1 MPEARKPEARRARPC
16 SSRTSGAITYRS
28 RALWQASD
36 VNTTR
41 NLPALMATLR
51 QRIRGFVMRSVATP
65 ETRPGLVRLG
75 SDYGGWVVPLDL
87 LPPGAVCFTGGVGED
102 TTFDAA
108 LVDRGCVVHAFD
120 PTPRA
125 IRHVEGVRLGDRF
138 SFHPVGLWSEAT
150 QLRFFAPRDPTH
162 VSHSIVNLQE
172 TDEYFTAE
180 VTTIRLAMDRLGYQT
195 LDLLKLDI
203 EGAQFAVLAA
213 MRRDGVRPGVLC
225 VEFDQPAALW
235 EMVGEIRALRRYGY
249 DLVARDDWNF
259 TFITGDD

>member
-1 MPEARKPEARRARPC
+1 MRRAAAPV
-16 SSRTSGAITYRS
+16 GRS
-28 RALWQASD
+28 
-36 VNTTR
+36 
-41 NLPALMATLR
+41 
-51 QRIRGFVMRSVATP
+51 
-65 ETRPGLVRLG
+65 GLVRLG
-75 SDYGGWVVPLDL
+75 SDYGGWVVPIDL

-108 LVDRGCVVHAFD
+108 LVDQGCVVHAFD

-125 IRHVEGVRLGDRF
+125 IAHVEELELGERF
-138 SFHPVGLWSEAT
+138 RFHPVGFWSEPT
-150 QLRFFAPRDPTH
+150 ELRFFAPRDPTH

-172 TDEYFTAE
+172 TDDYFTAD
-180 VTTIRLAMDRLGYQT
+180 VTTVRLAMDRLGYER

-213 MRRDGVRPGVLC
+213 MRRDGVRPTVLC
-225 VEFDQPAALW
+225 IEFDQPATVP

-259 TFITGDD
+259 TFIAVDG